1 MAQLSGKICSQK
13 WLKDETSH
21 GLLEYA
27 LIEDDPVR
35 QIGEERRIDDEA
47 VFNYFSMR
55 VTHSLWN
62 RLRVD
67 VHGRP
72 NIGVPQQLL
81 LYFHVDTERSQ

>member
-21 GLLEYA
+21 ALLEYA

-47 VFNYFSMR
+47 VF
-55 VTHSLWN
+55 
-62 RLRVD
+62 
-67 VHGRP
+67 
-72 NIGVPQQLL
+72 I
-81 LYFHVDTERSQ
+81 